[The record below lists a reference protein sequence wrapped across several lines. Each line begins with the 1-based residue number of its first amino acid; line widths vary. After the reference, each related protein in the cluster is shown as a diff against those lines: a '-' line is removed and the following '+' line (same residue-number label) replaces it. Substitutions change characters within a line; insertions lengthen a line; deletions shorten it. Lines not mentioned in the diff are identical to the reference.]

1 MASGLPVV
9 CLFGVEGVRLE
20 TPGPV
25 PSFETA
31 KLDCRCYRSDAGL
44 DAILARDQP
53 GAIVTFGK
61 MHDYTRLMRAPF
73 DVRRR
78 WIHYPAGTDLAEVGR
93 GVFHCFLHN
102 ALKDRRDVPLVTVF
116 TPTYRTGRRIERPY
130 RSLREQTWRDWEW
143 VLLDDSD
150 DKGETFRHL
159 SVLAEGDYRL
169 RVYRGRHSGILGK
182 VKRDACL
189 LGRGEFLVELDHD
202 DALTPDALETV
213 VAAFRKY
220 PEAGFVYSDYAECFE
235 DGRPF
240 EYQGEWA
247 LGYGRYRTEF
257 HAGMRYSVAQS
268 CNLNAK
274 TIRHI
279 VGVPNHVR
287 AWRRSTYLEIGGHA
301 DWLHVADDY
310 ELLLRTFLHTR
321 MARIPRLC
329 YVQFRNVEGNTHLER
344 NQEIQR
350 LVRCLAQWYD
360 RPIHER
366 LLQLG
371 VDDFVWKEGE
381 DTFCRLHAVPNPEQE
396 SHCTILAE
404 V

>member
-9 CLFGVEGVRLE
+9 CLFGVEQVHLE
-20 TPGPV
+20 SPGPV
-25 PSFETA
+25 PPFETA
-31 KLDCRCYRSDAGL
+31 KLDCRCYQSDADL
-44 DAILARDQP
+44 DAILARDRP
-53 GAIVTFGK
+53 HAIVTFGNA
-61 MHDYTRLMRAPF
+61 HDYPRLMQAPF
-73 DVRRR
+73 DVRKR
-78 WIHYPAGTDLAEVGR
+78 WIHYPHANDLAEVGR
-93 GVFHCFLHN
+93 GAFHCFLHN
-102 ALKDRRDVPLVTVF
+102 ALQDRRDVPLVTVF
-116 TPTYRTGRRIERPY
+116 TPAYRTGPRIERPF
-130 RSLREQTWRDWEW
+130 RSLRSQTYRDWEW

-150 DKGETFRHL
+150 DSGETFRRL
-159 SVLAEGDYRL
+159 SDLAAGDYRV
-169 RVYRGRHSGILGK
+169 RVYRGRHSGIIGR
-182 VKRDACL
+182 VKKDACL

-220 PEAGFVYSDYAECFE
+220 PEAGFVYSDFAECFE
-235 DGRPF
+235 DNRPF
-240 EYQGEWA
+240 EYSGSWA
-247 LGYGRYRTEF
+247 FGYGNYREETHQGVRYQV
-257 HAGMRYSVAQS
+257 AGAP
-268 CNLNAK
+268 NLNAK

-329 YVQFRNVEGNTHLER
+329 YIQYRNAEGNTHRAR

-350 LVRCLAQWYD
+350 LVRYLSQWYD
-360 RPIHER
+360 RRIHDR
-366 LLQLG
+366 LVELG
-371 VDDFVWKEGE
+371 VEDFVWKEGE
-381 DTFCRLHAVPNPEQE
+381 DSFSRLEPMPNPQPEP
-396 SHCTILAE
+396 HCTILAE